1 MTPCKVCSEDI
12 PIAAHGIKAIVR
24 HSGRSK
30 HLKKM
35 PKTSQPSILAS
46 YATNNPKTVET
57 MSIESSQAKSITRDK
72 TQTVLVSSTSQHF
85 VFLVEIMWCLD
96 VIMTKYSYNRSSN
109 KSDLLSKMFS
119 SSNIAKYFACGKTKC
134 SYIVKFR
141 LSPYF
146 LNASHYV
153 ALFDECYNNAAKENQ
168 MDVHIRYWDFQKNI
182 VLRQFYG
189 PDFLGKSSAKDILH
203 GFETYLGTYLLPKEN
218 NDTNL
223 L

>member
-1 MTPCKVCSEDI
+1 
-12 PIAAHGIKAIVR
+12 
-24 HSGRSK
+24 
-30 HLKKM
+30 
-35 PKTSQPSILAS
+35 
-46 YATNNPKTVET
+46 
-57 MSIESSQAKSITRDK
+57 
-72 TQTVLVSSTSQHF
+72 
-85 VFLVEIMWCLD
+85 MWCLD
-96 VIMTKYSYNRSSN
+96 VIMSKYSYNWSSN

-134 SYIVKFR
+134 SYTVKFR

-146 LNASHYV
+146 LNASHCV
-153 ALFDECYNNAAKENQ
+153 ALFEECYNNAVKENQ

-182 VLRQFYG
+182 VLREFYG
-189 PDFLGKSSAKDILH
+189 SDFWGKSSAKEILH